1 MTYLEGRRGDTN
13 TYTGTVTDSTGAVV
27 NLTGCTLRFTA
38 KLNRT
43 DADNATGAIKKYTGS
58 GITHVNAAAGTY
70 RITLSPSDTS
80 ALTAATL
87 YFWDLQLTDGSGAV
101 FTCDKG
107 TLTITLDVGV
117 TTP

>member
-1 MTYLEGRRGDTN
+1 MTYLEGKRGDTN
-13 TYTGTVTDSTGAVV
+13 TYTGTVLDSSDAAV

-38 KLNRT
+38 KLARS
-43 DADNATGAIKKYTGS
+43 DADDATGVITKTTGS

-70 RITLSPSDTS
+70 RITLDPEDTD

-87 YFWDLQLTDGSGAV
+87 YWWDLQLTDGSGGV
-101 FTCDKG
+101 FTVGSG
-107 TLTITLDVGV
+107 TLTMTTDVGV